1 MNLLQNVQSVD
12 KLHALILQKNTGTPK
27 ELAQRLGISRSNLY
41 ILIDELNGLNLTIG
55 YSRKL
60 ETFYYE
66 KEEKIKPLFNQ
77 GLPIYAK
84 KGI

>member
-27 ELAQRLGISRSNLY
+27 ELAQRLGISRSSLY
-41 ILIDELNGLNLTIG
+41 ILIDELNGLNLTIS

-66 KEEKIKPLFNQ
+66 KKIEKKPFFKEV
-77 GLPIYAK
+77 LPI
-84 KGI
+84 

>member
-27 ELAQRLGISRSNLY
+27 ELAQRLGISRSSLY
-41 ILIDELNGLNLTIG
+41 ILIDELNGLNLTII

-66 KEEKIKPLFNQ
+66 KKIEKKPFFKEVQ
-77 GLPIYAK
+77 PI
-84 KGI
+84 

>member
-41 ILIDELNGLNLTIG
+41 ILIEELNGLNLTII

-66 KEEKIKPLFNQ
+66 KKIEKKPFFKEV
-77 GLPIYAK
+77 LPI
-84 KGI
+84 